1 MYSYYEDASSIY
13 NVNNIINLEN
23 SQHGWCDSPG
33 TIDEVR
39 AKLQMR
45 QEGALK
51 RERAIAYSRFQQVMK
66 LNMSPS

>member
-1 MYSYYEDASSIY
+1 MRIPVLDTMSTILSILYY
-13 NVNNIINLEN
+13 LEN
-23 SQHGWCDSPG
+23 FQHGWCDSPG

-66 LNMSPS
+66 LSVQNT

>member
-1 MYSYYEDASSIY
+1 MRMPVLDTMLTILSILCY
-13 NVNNIINLEN
+13 LEN

-66 LNMSPS
+66 LSVPNT